1 MNRRIPLTKLVGD
14 LPATTPFV
22 GPEALERLHGT
33 TLRLRLGANESRFGI
48 SPLAREAL
56 RSHIDRFPEY
66 GDPENDDLRNELA
79 WIHGVDRNNVVV
91 ASGIDDLLGL
101 VARAFL
107 GDGGIAVTSRGSYPT
122 FNYQAVGYG
131 ARLREVPY
139 DGDVVDLEGLVRTCQ
154 VEGARVLYVANP
166 DNPAGTFH
174 GRTALQKLVSHLP
187 GDCLLLLDEAYADFA
202 PADELLPMDVADWRL
217 VRVRTFSKAHGLA
230 GLRIGYAVVHDE
242 IAAAFEKVRL
252 HFGVNRAAQVAAL
265 ASLRDVD
272 FTNAVVRAVEQGRG
286 EYAAL
291 AGALGLRALP
301 SKTNFVTM
309 DVGSPDVKRS
319 LLERLVHRGVFLRG
333 GTQPPLDRCI
343 RVTVGT
349 LEERRLFAE
358 LLPDVL
364 ADVTL
369 ADVTRP

>member
-1 MNRRIPLTKLVGD
+1 M
-14 LPATTPFV
+14 PFV
-22 GPEALERLHGT
+22 GPEALERRHGT
-33 TLRLRLGANESRFGI
+33 KIRLRLGANESRFGI

-56 RSHIDRFPEY
+56 QRHIDRVSDY
-66 GDPENDDLRNELA
+66 GDPENDDLRIELA
-79 WIHGVDRNNVVV
+79 RIHGVDRNNVVV

-122 FNYQAVGYG
+122 FNYHAVGYG
-131 ARLREVPY
+131 GSLREVPY
-139 DGDVVDLEGLVRTCQ
+139 AGDMLDLKGLVHTSQ
-154 VEGARVLYVANP
+154 IEGARVLYVANP

-174 GRTALQKLVSHLP
+174 GRRAIQELVSLLP
-187 GDCLLLLDEAYADFA
+187 DECVLLLDEAYADFA
-202 PADELLPMDVADWRL
+202 PADELLPMDVEDWRL
-217 VRVRTFSKAHGLA
+217 IRVRTFSKAHGLA
-230 GLRIGYAVVHDE
+230 GLRIGYAIVHDA

-252 HFGVNRAAQVAAL
+252 HFGVNGAAQVAAL

-272 FTNAVVRAVEQGRG
+272 FTNAVVRAVEQGRD

-309 DVGSPDVKRS
+309 HVGSPDVKRL

-333 GTQPPLDRCI
+333 GTQPPLDACI

-349 LEERRLFAE
+349 PDERKLFAE
-358 LLPDVL
+358 LLRDVL
-364 ADVTL
+364 PGV
-369 ADVTRP
+369 VSR